1 MTINELIVWMA
12 TNTIALV
19 TGAIQTMFYVLGQ
32 FWPLLVAVMFVMIA
46 FPGLWGKIKA
56 GFKKLFGR

>member
-46 FPGLWGKIKA
+46 FPGLWRKIKG
-56 GFKKLFGR
+56 GFAKLFGR